1 MSSKTETTS
10 PFNAVHK
17 REYGYHTGQVDE
29 FIDAARQAYE
39 TDTGISAEV
48 VQEKTFDLVRGGYR
62 TDQVDQVLER
72 LEDALRKAERDDYI
86 ATHGQQAWDLKLISR
101 LEELMGRLERP
112 PGEKFR
118 RAAANTQAYAIEEVD
133 ACMTRINNHLQ
144 DEDQVRLKDV
154 RNVTF
159 SAVKGPQG
167 YDEAQVDAFL
177 QAVVELLVVL
187 D

>member
-1 MSSKTETTS
+1 MPTKTQTAS
-10 PFNAVHK
+10 PFNSVAR
-17 REYGYHTGQVDE
+17 REYGYHTAQVDE
-29 FIDAARQAYE
+29 FIDQARQAYE
-39 TDTGISAEV
+39 TDTGITADI

-72 LEDALRKAERDDYI
+72 LEDALRKAERDDFI
-86 ATHGQQAWDLKLISR
+86 ATHGQQTWDLRLISR

-112 PGEKFR
+112 RGEKFR
-118 RAAANTQAYAIEEVD
+118 WAASGTPGYDVDEVD
-133 ACMTRINNHLQ
+133 VCMARITSHLQ
-144 DEDQVRLKDV
+144 DEDHVRLKDV

-159 SAVKGPQG
+159 SGHKGPQG

-177 QAVVELLVVL
+177 QAVIELLVVL

>member
-1 MSSKTETTS
+1 MSKTQTAS
-10 PFNAVHK
+10 PFNSVAK
-17 REYGYHTGQVDE
+17 RDYGYHPGQVDE
-29 FIDAARQAYE
+29 FIDHSRQAYE
-39 TDTGISAEV
+39 TDSGITADI

-86 ATHGQQAWDLKLISR
+86 VTRGQQAWDLQLITR
-101 LEELMGRLERP
+101 LEELTARLERP
-112 PGEKFR
+112 RGEKFR
-118 RAAANTQAYAIEEVD
+118 SATTGTPGYNVDEVD
-133 ACMTRINNHLQ
+133 VCMARVTSHLN
-144 DEDQVRLKDV
+144 DEEHVRLKDI

-159 SAVKGPQG
+159 SNEKGPQG

-177 QAVVELLVVL
+177 QAVIELLVVL

>member
-1 MSSKTETTS
+1 MSKTQTAS
-10 PFNAVHK
+10 PFSSVAK
-17 REYGYHTGQVDE
+17 RDYGYHTSQVDE
-29 FIDAARQAYE
+29 FIDEARQAYE
-39 TDTGISAEV
+39 TDSGITADI
-48 VQEKTFDLVRGGYR
+48 VQTKTFDLVRGGYR

-86 ATHGQQAWDLKLISR
+86 ATHGQQAWDLQLISR

-112 PGEKFR
+112 RGEKFR
-118 RAAANTQAYAIEEVD
+118 HAIAGTAGYDVNEVD
-133 ACMTRINNHLQ
+133 TCMARITSHLQ
-144 DEDQVRLKDV
+144 DEEHVRLKDV

-159 SAVKGPQG
+159 TNEKGPRG

-177 QAVVELLVVL
+177 QAVIELLVVL